1 VFNVVSTRTVRP
13 TTKGDHVT
21 VRVHGR
27 NMQVPEKTRTV
38 AEERVR
44 HAGRIFDDG
53 GSVDVEFTEKQNPR
67 QADDRYRVEITSS
80 AAGNIV
86 RIEAE
91 AAEPRAAL
99 DVAADRYE
107 RQLRRLKE
115 RLIQRNRGGNKGLNQ
130 PVETTDVEKDRD
142 GVIVRTKR
150 FEMKPMT
157 AEEAA
162 LQMEM
167 LGHDFFFFL
176 DGETDKHCVVYHRR
190 DGHVGLIE
198 PQ

>member
-1 VFNVVSTRTVRP
+1 M
-13 TTKGDHVT
+13 T

-27 NMQVPEKTRTV
+27 NMQIPDDTKQV
-38 AEERVR
+38 AEDRVK

-53 GSVDVEFTEKQNPR
+53 GAVDVEFTEKQNPR
-67 QADDRYRVEITSS
+67 QADDRYRVEITST

-91 AAEPRAAL
+91 ASEPRAAL

-115 RLIQRNRGGNKGLNQ
+115 RLIQRNRGGNKGLNHV
-130 PVETTDVEKDRD
+130 PERSDVEKDRD
-142 GVIVRTKR
+142 AEIVRTKR

-157 AEEAA
+157 PEEAA

-176 DGETDKHCVVYHRR
+176 NGDTDTHCVVYHRR

>member
-1 VFNVVSTRTVRP
+1 
-13 TTKGDHVT
+13 VT
-21 VRVHGR
+21 IRVHAR
-27 NMQVPEKTRTV
+27 NMQISEETRTTT
-38 AEERVR
+38 EDRVK
-44 HAGRIFDDG
+44 HATRIFDDG
-53 GSVDVEFTEKQNPR
+53 GNVDVEFTEKHNPR
-67 QADDRYRVEITSS
+67 QADGRFKVEITSI

-91 AAEPRAAL
+91 ASELRAAV
-99 DVAADRYE
+99 DSAADRYE

-115 RLIQRNRGGNKGLNQ
+115 RLVQRSRRRDKGLN
-130 PVETTDVEKDRD
+130 PPIEASDVEQDR
-142 GVIVRTKR
+142 GAVIVRTKR

-167 LGHDFFFFL
+167 LGHEFFFFL
-176 DGETDKHCVVYHRR
+176 DGESGQHCVVYHRR

-198 PQ
+198 PE

>member
-1 VFNVVSTRTVRP
+1 M
-13 TTKGDHVT
+13 T

-27 NMQVPEKTRTV
+27 NMQVSDQMRSV
-38 AEERVR
+38 AEERVK

-53 GSVDVEFTEKQNPR
+53 GNVDVEFTEKQNPR
-67 QADDRYRVEITSS
+67 QVEDRYRVEITSS

-91 AAEPRAAL
+91 AADERAAL
-99 DVAADRYE
+99 DAATERYE

-115 RLIQRNRGGNKGLNQ
+115 RLIQRNRTGNKALNDLEDQ
-130 PVETTDVEKDRD
+130 SDVETDRD
-142 GVIVRTKR
+142 AVIVRTKR

-167 LGHDFFFFL
+167 LGHSFFFFL
-176 DGETDKHCVVYHRR
+176 NGNSGQHNVVYHRR

-198 PQ
+198 PE